1 MPWLNWIP
9 GANLAMQAWDATK
22 LGLEIRARRQQERA
36 LMVSQKNQVGKV
48 LRRKEVIK
56 EVRKLFEEKNYEG
69 VARALLPD
77 LLVDKSFEFVELW
90 WKIWDIY
97 WIFLLLRVVLVL
109 IPTNS
114 GYIHPDE
121 HFQTVDV
128 RPDHRI
134 VLAGCVPNL
143 IQVIAGDVLELE
155 THRTWEFNVTA
166 PLRSPSI
173 SYSLYGVPLTC
184 LKYVNL
190 YLYRTYGLNLLGPYL
205 VTVLPRLVMLAL
217 SLCVDL
223 TVYKICVLY
232 KHSYNQCLTTLA
244 SSYVML
250 VYSTRT
256 FSNSIELALT
266 SMLLYMVAHTIK
278 RTDETVYLQ
287 HLVQNSYKEAATVK
301 ERVEIQKKRK
311 LIPPHDFKFIIP
323 IAAVTAIGFFNRPTF
338 IFFSFAPLFFWFQ
351 RGVSNKS
358 VFSPF
363 QMFNFR

>member
-36 LMVSQKNQVGKV
+36 VMVSQKNQVGKV

-121 HFQTVDV
+121 HFQTVEV
-128 RPDHRI
+128 RPDHL
-134 VLAGCVPNL
+134 VVQVECVPNL

-244 SSYVML
+244 SSYVMF
-250 VYSTRT
+250 VYSSRT
-256 FSNSIELALT
+256 FQLHRAGPHLHAALHGG
-266 SMLLYMVAHTIK
+266 AH
-278 RTDETVYLQ
+278 
-287 HLVQNSYKEAATVK
+287 H
-301 ERVEIQKKRK
+301 
-311 LIPPHDFKFIIP
+311 
-323 IAAVTAIGFFNRPTF
+323 
-338 IFFSFAPLFFWFQ
+338 
-351 RGVSNKS
+351 
-358 VFSPF
+358 
-363 QMFNFR
+363 